1 MLKTERNA
9 KNFQMACNQHFG
21 YAKTEDNLEI
31 INLFSAFYA
40 VVSKRFRTFAA
51 DISKTQTVRQSTG
64 QIFSVGVQRDFCKL
78 CNTSGLYQPSLY
90 LIVNLAFI

>member
-40 VVSKRFRTFAA
+40 VVSKRFRAFAA
-51 DISKTQTVRQSTG
+51 GMTKTQTVRLSTG
-64 QIFSVGVQRDFCKL
+64 QIFSDIE
-78 CNTSGLYQPSLY
+78 YPI
-90 LIVNLAFI
+90 IVADTGIIT